1 LNYFDAI
8 SMNQKPSPMNK
19 KKIYLL
25 AALGLFIPIFL
36 ITMAFIAVKSDKKN
50 QEKYKQQQAEILKRI
65 EEKARDEQTKVQ
77 P

>member
-1 LNYFDAI
+1 
-8 SMNQKPSPMNK
+8 MNK